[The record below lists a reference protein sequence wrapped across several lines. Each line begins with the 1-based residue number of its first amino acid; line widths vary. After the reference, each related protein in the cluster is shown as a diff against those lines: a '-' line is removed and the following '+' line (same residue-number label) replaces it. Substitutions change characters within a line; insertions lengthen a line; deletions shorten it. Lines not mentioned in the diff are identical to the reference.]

1 MDDVVSMSS
10 PRKTN
15 PDSAESLEAMRK
27 STQYRRVDLRAA
39 ANQAEIARFE
49 DGLDARANAELL
61 ADFLQVAFDRTA

>member
-39 ANQAEIARFE
+39 ANQAEIARFQNC
-49 DGLDARANAELL
+49 LHTRTNAELL
-61 ADFLQVAFDRTA
+61 ADFLQMPLNRAA